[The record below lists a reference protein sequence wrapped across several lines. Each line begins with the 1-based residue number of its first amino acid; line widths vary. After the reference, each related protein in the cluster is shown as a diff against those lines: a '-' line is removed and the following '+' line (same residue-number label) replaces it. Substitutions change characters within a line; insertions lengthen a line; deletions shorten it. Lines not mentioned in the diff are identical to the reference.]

1 MALVLD
7 ASVTMAWVFEDEATP
22 YAKAVFAQL
31 GSDEATVPAI
41 WPLEVTNVL
50 LIAERRRRIAQ
61 ADAARFL
68 QSLEALPITVE
79 APIPIAAIDPV
90 LTLAREQVL
99 SVYDASYLEL
109 AMREGPALATQD
121 TRLRAAAVRVG
132 VELVEAEPKG
142 GEA

>member
-22 YAKAVFAQL
+22 CAKAVFAQL

-50 LIAERRRRIAQ
+50 LIAERRRIAQ

-99 SVYDASYLEL
+99 SVYEASYLEL
-109 AMREGPALATQD
+109 AMREGLALATQD
-121 TRLRAAAVRVG
+121 ARLRAAAVRVG
-132 VELVEAEPKG
+132 VELVEAEPNG
-142 GEA
+142 GEH